1 MLCCHKK
8 VDAGGQR
15 DQRWELGD
23 RAVMSALTELLFEVK
38 LYCDQIYGMLVQE
51 MENISGSKARSVA
64 RTTSIEME
72 TSDASTVWDACNSRV
87 AGVALHLSEAL

>member
-1 MLCCHKK
+1 
-8 VDAGGQR
+8 
-15 DQRWELGD
+15 
-23 RAVMSALTELLFEVK
+23 MSALTELLFEVK

-72 TSDASTVWDACNSRV
+72 TSDASTV
-87 AGVALHLSEAL
+87 